1 MNLSF
6 LDGYKTYIVAAA
18 MLVTGLGQLVGL
30 EIPSF
35 EGQSA
40 GHLVMEG
47 LAILFL
53 RRGLKVTNG

>member
-18 MLVTGLGQLVGL
+18 MLVAGVSQLVGL
-30 EIPSF
+30 DLPSF

-40 GHLVMEG
+40 GHLIMEA
-47 LAILFL
+47 LAVIFL
-53 RRGLKVTNG
+53 RRGIKASS